1 MKKKFNKNIFGLLA
15 NNGFHSMITIYMNTF
30 LVAYLLNVSS
40 GNFFNVSLYY
50 VISYL
55 VMIVCY
61 TSFSFLV
68 CKVNKIYLVR
78 IAIFLQSIIL
88 GIMAFLQARIVD
100 YLIPIAIIY
109 NVSNALYWSSLNSLA
124 NELIHGKALQNYNT
138 YNSVVGS
145 LTSIVVPIVF
155 GSIID
160 KSSLF
165 VISIFA
171 TVVGVLQIVSTY
183 FLSKPQLSH
192 TKLDFKGYYN
202 ECYNTGHKSCYRLLF
217 LGFIT
222 YGCRDAISVLI
233 TMLIVLTFQTNTSL
247 GAISSL
253 ISCLTIIVLLISNK
267 KFSSKSSNI
276 YLYVGAITII
286 SMLTLIININ
296 KPAIIFF
303 NICFSALLSI
313 PNRSFAIKRSGLI
326 RAVDKKQYI
335 VEHQAVIELF
345 LNFGRVLF
353 YSILLLA
360 SFTTKIWVYQSL
372 VAIGMGFVSLYSV
385 FTYLLE
391 KEYDKILIEREFKK
405 QAKNHREEELIP
417 CYSNPH
423 NDTILR

>member
-1 MKKKFNKNIFGLLA
+1 
-15 NNGFHSMITIYMNTF
+15 MITIYMNTF

-40 GNFFNVSLYY
+40 GNFFNVSFYY
-50 VISYL
+50 VVSYL
-55 VMIVCY
+55 VMILGY
-61 TSFSFLV
+61 TLFSFLV
-68 CKVNKIYLVR
+68 CKVNKVFLVR

-88 GIMAFLQARIVD
+88 GVMAFLQSRIVD

-109 NVSNALYWSSLNSLA
+109 NISNALYWSSLNSLA
-124 NELIHGKALQNYNT
+124 NELIRGKALQNYNT

-145 LTSIVVPIVF
+145 LTSIIVPIIF

-165 VISIFA
+165 IISIFA
-171 TVVGVLQIVSTY
+171 TIVGVLQIISTY
-183 FLSKPQLSH
+183 FLSKPPITH

-202 ECYNTGHKSCYRLLF
+202 DCYNTGHKSCYRLLF
-217 LGFIT
+217 LGYIT

-247 GAISSL
+247 GAINSL

-267 KFSSKSSNI
+267 KFNSKNSNI

-296 KPAIIFF
+296 KLAIIFF
-303 NICFSALLSI
+303 NICFSSLLAI

-335 VEHQAVIELF
+335 VEHQAITELF
-345 LNFGRVLF
+345 LNIGRVVF

-372 VAIGMGFVSLYSV
+372 VAVGMGFISLYSV

-405 QAKNHREEELIP
+405 QSKTHEEQELVP
-417 CYSNPH
+417 CYSNPN